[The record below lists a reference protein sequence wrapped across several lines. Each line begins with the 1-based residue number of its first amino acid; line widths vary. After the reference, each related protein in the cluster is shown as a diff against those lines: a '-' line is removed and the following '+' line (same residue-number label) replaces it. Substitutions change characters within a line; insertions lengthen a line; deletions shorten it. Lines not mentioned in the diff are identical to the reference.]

1 LGEIPVHWKG
11 EAVNRRTFLAAAA
24 ATAWPK
30 TEAKAQIAI
39 TLDLEMSRN
48 FPRWEDMHWDYEK
61 GNLNEETKR
70 YAVEAGRRV
79 RAAGGVCHFFVVGQ
93 VLEQPD
99 VAWLKDLAGAGHLLG
114 NHTYDHV
121 NVRATRPQD
130 LQFRFQRAPWLIE
143 GRSSIKVVEE
153 NIRLASAAMKSRLG
167 VEAAGFRTP
176 GGFADGL
183 STVPEVRTLL
193 RDLGFR
199 WVSSKY
205 PGSPIPKQGA
215 QPDEEFFRHLLKAQ
229 ETAQPFKYPD
239 GLIEIPMSPLSDIV
253 AFRTGRWQRAWF
265 LEAVGRA
272 VDWAIERRAVFDFL
286 SHPSC
291 LYVVDPNFEV
301 IDRICER
308 VRKAGNAA
316 EIVGLDRIAS
326 RA

>member
-1 LGEIPVHWKG
+1 M
-11 EAVNRRTFLAAAA
+11 
-24 ATAWPK
+24 
-30 TEAKAQIAI
+30 AQIAI

-48 FPRWEDMHWDYEK
+48 FPRWEDTHWDFEK

-79 RAAGGVCHFFVVGQ
+79 RAAGGVVHYFVVGQ

-99 VAWLKDLAGAGHLLG
+99 VNWLKELAAAGHSLG

-143 GRSSIKVVEE
+143 GKMPIQVIEE
-153 NIRLASAAMKSRLG
+153 NIRLASAAMKARLG
-167 VEAAGFRTP
+167 VSVAGFRTP

-183 STVPEVRTLL
+183 SNSPDVRRLL

-205 PGSPIPKQGA
+205 PGSPIPIQSV
-215 QPDEEFFRHLLKAQ
+215 QPDAEFMRQLLVAQ
-229 ETAQPFKYPD
+229 EAAQPFKYPD

-253 AFRTGRWQRAWF
+253 AFRTGRWQRGWF
-265 LEAVGRA
+265 LDTIGRA
-272 VDWAIERRAVFDFL
+272 VDWAIERHAVFDFL
-286 SHPSC
+286 AHPSC
-291 LYVVDPNFEV
+291 LYVVDPKFEV
-301 IDRICER
+301 IDLICDR
-308 VRKAGNAA
+308 VRKAGRAA
-316 EIVGLDRIAS
+316 EIVNLEEIAH